1 MQYATMGMILPE
13 TREETSWTA
22 VDRDEFIRDMQLVGQ
37 EVEKQVEVDTPRV
50 DLQIQENNSCCVPVK
65 NGKIFHHL
73 LRDVISDSAT
83 CDAVLACCTQTVL
96 AQPMRALHNILPD
109 DTIVMETHKPLRVRV
124 HLEHGGATVRT
135 TKKLRLA
142 RLTKDSPIGIR
153 NIFLVVEYDSQQSHV
168 FVGIS

>member
-1 MQYATMGMILPE
+1 M
-13 TREETSWTA
+13 
-22 VDRDEFIRDMQLVGQ
+22 
-37 EVEKQVEVDTPRV
+37 
-50 DLQIQENNSCCVPVK
+50 PVK
-65 NGKIFHHL
+65 IGKIFHHL

-109 DTIVMETHKPLRVRV
+109 DTVVMETHQPLRVRV
-124 HLEHGGATVRT
+124 HLERGGATVRT

-142 RLTKDSPIGIR
+142 RLTKDNPIGIR